1 MPSTDITYTTRANEN
16 FTGYLATPDGD
27 DKAPGILLITAIFG
41 IDDVVDP
48 ATTRTW
54 ITAGVRSLR
63 PVMAP
68 AGWVNRK
75 EKKISYIDTW

>member
-1 MPSTDITYTTRANEN
+1 MWHAAQDERLEYYNKMVEASYERA
-16 FTGYLATPDGD
+16 
-27 DKAPGILLITAIFG
+27 KAVHAVTNFG

-54 ITAGVRSLR
+54 ITAGVRSL
-63 PVMAP
+63 PPEMAP
-68 AGWVNRK
+68 AGWVKRK